1 MGLSDLWR
9 SIRRR
14 FSRLAEEEKPDER
27 PRADGRRPIRMARR
41 SGYLSV
47 DSFADEL
54 VRMKEAD
61 AAGQH
66 RLHVFSLTD
75 FRQAVGGKW
84 EKLGGLVEVAVESII
99 RRHVDTEKDIFTR
112 LDAEI
117 ACLALP
123 NSSRSE
129 TRTRVA
135 AIARDIAAHL
145 FGDAVIDGRRP
156 QVWAANMPIA
166 AALTEDGDMDRAAIE
181 DALAKAGAALAA
193 GLGEAGGAEGAAAR
207 AIMAA
212 PHRATLATLMADD
225 PLAKGAD
232 APRTVFAISGG
243 QRDRADPP
251 SGRPDWAEDQGRK
264 LTGADAPRSVFVV
277 SGGQRDR
284 ADPPSGRPDWVED
297 QGGKL
302 TGADAPRRV
311 MTVGAGAGERPAAA
325 PSPTASQSVAAGT
338 PNWLDSQIQDRGAA
352 VARMT
357 PESSLTLVW
366 SPTWV
371 TSRRAIG
378 AFHARVIRVDKE
390 GAPSLEGVN
399 AYAGL
404 APIEVLTLDRFT
416 ATQAA
421 KELKA
426 LFFGRQKVGL
436 TVPVH
441 WMSLAPRWRDC
452 IRIPFEDC
460 PPVARQKQLKME
472 VFGLSP
478 SVPPHALRRM
488 FEPLERVGC
497 DVMARLPLSAVDMI
511 PSLSFLKAV
520 GVDLAELGDD
530 ERVGDDELF
539 ARLELFRETARKS
552 RIACYVWGVRRRP
565 LIARVVQSGFS
576 LVNGP
581 GVMCDLGHPQVP
593 KRPDGRA

>member
-1 MGLSDLWR
+1 MV
-9 SIRRR
+9 RRT
-14 FSRLAEEEKPDER
+14 
-27 PRADGRRPIRMARR
+27 
-41 SGYLSV
+41 GYLAV
-47 DSFADEL
+47 DKFANEL
-54 VRMKEAD
+54 AQFKDGDSAT
-61 AAGQH
+61 QP

-84 EKLGGLVEVAVESII
+84 EKLGALVEVAVESII
-99 RRHVDTEKDIFTR
+99 RRHVDSEKDIFTR

-123 NSSRSE
+123 NTSRSE

-135 AIARDIAAHL
+135 AIARDISAHL

-156 QVWAANMPIA
+156 QVWAANMPIE

-181 DALAKAGAALAA
+181 DALAKAGAALMAGSS
-193 GLGEAGGAEGAAAR
+193 GLGGAGGRGDQA
-207 AIMAA
+207 MAA
-212 PHRATLATLMADD
+212 PHRATLAVLMADD
-225 PLAKGAD
+225 PTKPKGAD

-243 QRDRADPP
+243 QRDSSDIP
-251 SGRPDWAEDQGRK
+251 SGRPDWAEDQGK
-264 LTGADAPRSVFVV
+264 PLA
-277 SGGQRDR
+277 
-284 ADPPSGRPDWVED
+284 
-297 QGGKL
+297 
-302 TGADAPRRV
+302 GADAPRRT
-311 MTVGAGAGERPAAA
+311 MTVGKGGAETARGGKGGAETARGGNAPAAS
-325 PSPTASQSVAAGT
+325 SPD
-338 PNWLDSQIQDRGAA
+338 WLDSQIQERGSASA
-352 VARMT
+352 KMT

-371 TSRRAIG
+371 TAKRAIG
-378 AFHARVIRVDKE
+378 AFHARVIRSDRDN
-390 GAPSLEGVN
+390 APTLEGVN
-399 AYAGL
+399 AYSGL
-404 APIEVLTLDRFT
+404 APVETLTLDRFT

-421 KELKA
+421 KELKG
-426 LFFGRQKVGL
+426 LFFTQQKIGL

-460 PPVARQKQLKME
+460 PPAARQKLLKME

-488 FEPLERVGC
+488 FEPLERIGC
-497 DVMARLPLSAVDMI
+497 DVMARLPLSALDMI

-530 ERVGDDELF
+530 ERVGDDDLF
-539 ARLELFRETARKS
+539 ARLELFRAAAKKNK
-552 RIACYVWGVRRRP
+552 IACYVWGVRRRP

-581 GVMCDLGHPQVP
+581 GVMCDLSHPQVP
-593 KRPDGRA
+593 NRPAGR